1 MVLYIIIIFIWEV
14 AMSMSFLNKGDKI
27 GIISCSNGLSI
38 KNKNTI
44 DELKLNLKSL
54 DIEMVEGD
62 TLYAKEYNLFSGTGE
77 EKARALEKLF
87 LDKDIKMIFD
97 ISGGDLANEV
107 LDFLDFNLIKENP
120 KPFFGYSDLTVL
132 LNAIYSQCH
141 ITTYNYQLR
150 NLIGKFKEEQMQNFK
165 ASFIEGKE
173 DIFNLDYKWI
183 NGSHLEGIVVG
194 GNIRCLLKLAGTKYM
209 PDFKDKIL
217 FLESFSGNSAKMVT
231 YITQYKN
238 LGVFNEVK
246 GIILGEFTEME
257 RENLKPDIVEILK
270 RVIGEIN
277 IPILKTRNLGHGADA
292 KCIPIGKYL
301 IFK

>member
-1 MVLYIIIIFIWEV
+1 
-14 AMSMSFLNKGDKI
+14 MSMSFLNKGNKI

-38 KNKNTI
+38 KNKNII

-54 DIEMVEGD
+54 DIDMVEGD

-132 LNAIYSQCH
+132 LNAIYSQCD

-173 DIFNLDYKWI
+173 NIFNLDYKWI

-277 IPILKTRNLGHGADA
+277 IPILKTRDLGHGADA

>member
-1 MVLYIIIIFIWEV
+1 
-14 AMSMSFLNKGDKI
+14 MSMSFLNKGNKI

-38 KNKNTI
+38 KNKNII

-54 DIEMVEGD
+54 DIDMVEGD

-132 LNAIYSQCH
+132 LNAIYSQCD

-150 NLIGKFKEEQMQNFK
+150 NSIGKFKEEQMQNFK

-183 NGSHLEGIVVG
+183 NGSYLEGIVVG

-209 PDFKDKIL
+209 PNFKDKIL

-257 RENLKPDIVEILK
+257 REDLKPDIVEILK

-277 IPILKTRNLGHGADA
+277 IPILKTSDLGHGADA

>member
-1 MVLYIIIIFIWEV
+1 
-14 AMSMSFLNKGDKI
+14 MSMSFFNKGDKI

-38 KNKNTI
+38 KNKNLI

-173 DIFNLDYKWI
+173 DIFNLDYEWI
-183 NGSHLEGIVVG
+183 NGSHLEGRVVG

-217 FLESFSGNSAKMVT
+217 FLESFSGNSAKMIT

-277 IPILKTRNLGHGADA
+277 IPILKTRDLGHGADA

>member
-1 MVLYIIIIFIWEV
+1 
-14 AMSMSFLNKGDKI
+14 MSMSFLNKGDKI
-27 GIISCSNGLSI
+27 GVISCSNGLSI
-38 KNKNTI
+38 KNKNI
-44 DELKLNLKSL
+44 IEELKLNLKSL

-62 TLYAKEYNLFSGTGE
+62 TLYAKEYNLFSGTVE
-77 EKARALEKLF
+77 EKSRALEKLF

-132 LNAIYSQCH
+132 LNAIYSQCD

-209 PDFKDKIL
+209 SDFKDKIL

-277 IPILKTRNLGHGADA
+277 IPILKTRDLGHGADA

>member
-1 MVLYIIIIFIWEV
+1 
-14 AMSMSFLNKGDKI
+14 MSMSFLNKGDKI

-38 KNKNTI
+38 KNKNI
-44 DELKLNLKSL
+44 IEELKLNLKSL
-54 DIEMVEGD
+54 YIDMVEGD

-141 ITTYNYQLR
+141 IATYNYQLR

-183 NGSHLEGIVVG
+183 NGSHLEGRVVG

-257 RENLKPDIVEILK
+257 REDLKPDMVEILK

-277 IPILKTRNLGHGADA
+277 IPILKTSDLGHGADA

>member
-1 MVLYIIIIFIWEV
+1 
-14 AMSMSFLNKGDKI
+14 MSMSFLNKGDKI

-38 KNKNTI
+38 RNKNII

-54 DIEMVEGD
+54 YIDMVEGD

-132 LNAIYSQCH
+132 LNAIYSQCD

-150 NLIGKFKEEQMQNFK
+150 NLVGKFKEEQMQNFK

-173 DIFNLDYKWI
+173 NIFNLDYKWI

-277 IPILKTRNLGHGADA
+277 IPILKTRDLGHGADA

>member
-1 MVLYIIIIFIWEV
+1 
-14 AMSMSFLNKGDKI
+14 MSMSFLNKGDKI
-27 GIISCSNGLSI
+27 GVISCSNGLSI
-38 KNKNTI
+38 KNKNII

-54 DIEMVEGD
+54 DIDMVEGD

-141 ITTYNYQLR
+141 IATYNYQLR

-183 NGSHLEGIVVG
+183 NGSHLEGRVVG

-257 RENLKPDIVEILK
+257 REDLKPDIVEILK

-277 IPILKTRNLGHGADA
+277 IPILKTRDLGHGADA

-301 IFK
+301 ILK

>member
-1 MVLYIIIIFIWEV
+1 
-14 AMSMSFLNKGDKI
+14 MSMSFLNKGDKI
-27 GIISCSNGLSI
+27 GVISCSNGLNI
-38 KNKNTI
+38 KHKNII

-54 DIEMVEGD
+54 DIDMVEGD

-141 ITTYNYQLR
+141 IATYNYQLR

-183 NGSHLEGIVVG
+183 NGSHLEGRIVG

-277 IPILKTRNLGHGADA
+277 IPILKTRDLGHGADA

-301 IFK
+301 ILK

>member
-1 MVLYIIIIFIWEV
+1 
-14 AMSMSFLNKGDKI
+14 MSMSFLNKGNKI

-38 KNKNTI
+38 KNKNII

-54 DIEMVEGD
+54 DIDMVEGD

-132 LNAIYSQCH
+132 LNAIYSQCD

-150 NLIGKFKEEQMQNFK
+150 NLIGKFKEEQIQNFK

-238 LGVFNEVK
+238 LGVFNEIK

-277 IPILKTRNLGHGADA
+277 ITILKTRDLGHGADA

>member
-1 MVLYIIIIFIWEV
+1 
-14 AMSMSFLNKGDKI
+14 MSMSFLNKGDKI

-38 KNKNTI
+38 KNKNLI

-54 DIEMVEGD
+54 DIDMVEGD

-107 LDFLDFNLIKENP
+107 LEFLDFNLIKENP

-173 DIFNLDYKWI
+173 DIFNLDYEWI

-277 IPILKTRNLGHGADA
+277 IPILKTRDLGHGADA

>member
-1 MVLYIIIIFIWEV
+1 
-14 AMSMSFLNKGDKI
+14 MSMSFLNKGDKI

-38 KNKNTI
+38 KNKKLI

-141 ITTYNYQLR
+141 INTYNYQLR

-173 DIFNLDYKWI
+173 DIFNLDYEWI
-183 NGSHLEGIVVG
+183 NGSHLEGVVVG

-277 IPILKTRNLGHGADA
+277 IPILKTRDLGHGADA

>member
-1 MVLYIIIIFIWEV
+1 
-14 AMSMSFLNKGDKI
+14 MSMSFLNKGDKI

-38 KNKNTI
+38 KNKKLI

-173 DIFNLDYKWI
+173 DIFNLDYEWI

-270 RVIGEIN
+270 RAIGEIN
-277 IPILKTRNLGHGADA
+277 IPILKTRDLGHGADA

>member
-1 MVLYIIIIFIWEV
+1 
-14 AMSMSFLNKGDKI
+14 MSMSFLNKGNKI

-38 KNKNTI
+38 KNKNII

-54 DIEMVEGD
+54 DIDMVEGD

-132 LNAIYSQCH
+132 LNAIYSQCD

-150 NLIGKFKEEQMQNFK
+150 NLIGRFKEEQMQNFK

-209 PDFKDKIL
+209 PNFKDKIL

-238 LGVFNEVK
+238 LGVFNEIK

-277 IPILKTRNLGHGADA
+277 IPILKTRDLGHGADA

>member
-1 MVLYIIIIFIWEV
+1 
-14 AMSMSFLNKGDKI
+14 MSMSFLNKGDKI

-38 KNKNTI
+38 KNKNLI

-173 DIFNLDYKWI
+173 DIFNLDYEWI
-183 NGSHLEGIVVG
+183 NESHLEGIVIG

-277 IPILKTRNLGHGADA
+277 IPILKTRDLGHGADA

>member
-1 MVLYIIIIFIWEV
+1 
-14 AMSMSFLNKGDKI
+14 MSMSFLNKGDKI

-38 KNKNTI
+38 KNKNLI

-54 DIEMVEGD
+54 DIDMVEGD

-120 KPFFGYSDLTVL
+120 KPFLGYSDLTVL

-173 DIFNLDYKWI
+173 DIFNLDYEWI
-183 NGSHLEGIVVG
+183 NGSHLEGRVVG

-277 IPILKTRNLGHGADA
+277 IPILKTRDLGHGADA

>member
-1 MVLYIIIIFIWEV
+1 
-14 AMSMSFLNKGDKI
+14 MSMSFLNKGDKI
-27 GIISCSNGLSI
+27 GIISCSNGLST
-38 KNKNTI
+38 KNKNLI

-132 LNAIYSQCH
+132 LNAIYSKCN

-173 DIFNLDYKWI
+173 DIFNLDYEWI
-183 NGSHLEGIVVG
+183 NGSHLEGVVVG

-257 RENLKPDIVEILK
+257 RENLKPDIIEILR

-277 IPILKTRNLGHGADA
+277 IPILKTRDLGHGADA

>member
-1 MVLYIIIIFIWEV
+1 
-14 AMSMSFLNKGDKI
+14 MSMSFLNKGNKI

-38 KNKNTI
+38 KNKNII

-54 DIEMVEGD
+54 DIDMVEGD

-132 LNAIYSQCH
+132 LNAIYSQCD

-209 PDFKDKIL
+209 PNFKDKIL

-277 IPILKTRNLGHGADA
+277 IPILKTRDLGHGADA

>member
-1 MVLYIIIIFIWEV
+1 
-14 AMSMSFLNKGDKI
+14 MSMSFLNKGDKI
-27 GIISCSNGLSI
+27 GVISCSNGLSI
-38 KNKNTI
+38 KNKNI
-44 DELKLNLKSL
+44 IEELKLNLKSL

-132 LNAIYSQCH
+132 LNAIYSQCD

-150 NLIGKFKEEQMQNFK
+150 NLVGKFKEEQMQNFK

-277 IPILKTRNLGHGADA
+277 IPILKTRDLGHGADA

>member
-1 MVLYIIIIFIWEV
+1 
-14 AMSMSFLNKGDKI
+14 MSMSFLNKGDKI
-27 GIISCSNGLSI
+27 GVISCSNGLSI
-38 KNKNTI
+38 KNKNI
-44 DELKLNLKSL
+44 IEELKLNLKSL

-132 LNAIYSQCH
+132 LNAIYSQCD

-277 IPILKTRNLGHGADA
+277 IPILKTSDLGHGADA

>member
-1 MVLYIIIIFIWEV
+1 
-14 AMSMSFLNKGDKI
+14 MSMSFLNKGDKI

-38 KNKNTI
+38 KNKNII

-54 DIEMVEGD
+54 DIDMVEGD

-120 KPFFGYSDLTVL
+120 KHFFGYSDLTVL
-132 LNAIYSQCH
+132 LNAIYSQCD

-217 FLESFSGNSAKMVT
+217 FLESFSGNSAKMLT

-277 IPILKTRNLGHGADA
+277 IPILKTRDLGHGADA

>member
-1 MVLYIIIIFIWEV
+1 
-14 AMSMSFLNKGDKI
+14 MSMSFLNKGDKI
-27 GIISCSNGLSI
+27 GVISCSNGLNI
-38 KNKNTI
+38 KHKNII

-132 LNAIYSQCH
+132 LNAIYSQCD

-150 NLIGKFKEEQMQNFK
+150 NLVGKFKEEQMQNFK

-257 RENLKPDIVEILK
+257 REDLKPDIVEILK

-277 IPILKTRNLGHGADA
+277 IPILKTRDLGHGADA

>member
-1 MVLYIIIIFIWEV
+1 
-14 AMSMSFLNKGDKI
+14 MSMSFLNKGDKI

-38 KNKNTI
+38 KNKNLI

-62 TLYAKEYNLFSGTGE
+62 TLYTKEYNLFSGTGE

-173 DIFNLDYKWI
+173 DIFNLDYEWI
-183 NGSHLEGIVVG
+183 NGSHLEGVVVG

-277 IPILKTRNLGHGADA
+277 IPILKTRDLGHGADA

>member
-1 MVLYIIIIFIWEV
+1 
-14 AMSMSFLNKGDKI
+14 MSMSFLNKGDKI

-38 KNKNTI
+38 KNKNII

-87 LDKDIKMIFD
+87 LYKDIKMIFD

-132 LNAIYSQCH
+132 LNAIYSQCD

-150 NLIGKFKEEQMQNFK
+150 NLVDKFKEEQMQNFK

-173 DIFNLDYKWI
+173 DIFNLDYEWI

-209 PDFKDKIL
+209 PNFKDKIL

-257 RENLKPDIVEILK
+257 REDLKPDIVEILK

-277 IPILKTRNLGHGADA
+277 IPILKTRDLGHGADA

>member
-1 MVLYIIIIFIWEV
+1 
-14 AMSMSFLNKGDKI
+14 MSMSFLNKGDKI
-27 GIISCSNGLSI
+27 GVISCSNGLNI
-38 KNKNTI
+38 KHKNII

-54 DIEMVEGD
+54 DIDMVEGD

-141 ITTYNYQLR
+141 IATYNYQLR
-150 NLIGKFKEEQMQNFK
+150 NLIDKFKEEQMQNFK

-183 NGSHLEGIVVG
+183 NGSHLEGRVVG

-257 RENLKPDIVEILK
+257 REDLKPDIVEILK

-277 IPILKTRNLGHGADA
+277 IPILKTRDLGHGADA

-301 IFK
+301 ILK

>member
-1 MVLYIIIIFIWEV
+1 
-14 AMSMSFLNKGDKI
+14 MSMSFLNKGDKI
-27 GIISCSNGLSI
+27 GVISCSNGLSI
-38 KNKNTI
+38 KNKNII

-62 TLYAKEYNLFSGTGE
+62 TLYTKEYNLFSGTGE

-132 LNAIYSQCH
+132 LNAIYSQCD

-238 LGVFNEVK
+238 LGVFNQVK

-257 RENLKPDIVEILK
+257 REDLKPDIVEILK

-277 IPILKTRNLGHGADA
+277 IPILKTSDLGHGADA

>member
-1 MVLYIIIIFIWEV
+1 
-14 AMSMSFLNKGDKI
+14 MSMSFLNKGDKI

-38 KNKNTI
+38 KNKNLI

-132 LNAIYSQCH
+132 INAIYSQCD

-173 DIFNLDYKWI
+173 DIFNLDYEWI

-277 IPILKTRNLGHGADA
+277 IPILKTRDLGHGADA

>member
-1 MVLYIIIIFIWEV
+1 
-14 AMSMSFLNKGDKI
+14 MSMSFLNKGDKI

-38 KNKNTI
+38 KNKNII

-54 DIEMVEGD
+54 DIDMVEGD

-77 EKARALEKLF
+77 EKARALEKFF

-132 LNAIYSQCH
+132 LNAIYSQCD

-173 DIFNLDYKWI
+173 NIFNLDYKWI
-183 NGSHLEGIVVG
+183 NRSHLEGIVVG

-209 PDFKDKIL
+209 PNFKDKIL

-257 RENLKPDIVEILK
+257 REDLKPDIVEILK

-277 IPILKTRNLGHGADA
+277 IPILKTRDLGHGADA

>member
-1 MVLYIIIIFIWEV
+1 
-14 AMSMSFLNKGDKI
+14 MSMSFLNKGDKI

-38 KNKNTI
+38 KNKNI
-44 DELKLNLKSL
+44 IEELKLNLKSL

-62 TLYAKEYNLFSGTGE
+62 TLYAKEYNIFSGTGE

-132 LNAIYSQCH
+132 LNAIYSQCD

-277 IPILKTRNLGHGADA
+277 IPILKTRDLGHGADA

>member
-1 MVLYIIIIFIWEV
+1 
-14 AMSMSFLNKGDKI
+14 MSMSFLNKGDKI

-38 KNKNTI
+38 KNKSLI

-132 LNAIYSQCH
+132 LNAIYSQCD

-277 IPILKTRNLGHGADA
+277 IPILKTSDLGHGADA

>member
-1 MVLYIIIIFIWEV
+1 
-14 AMSMSFLNKGDKI
+14 MSMSFLNKGNKI

-38 KNKNTI
+38 KNKNII

-54 DIEMVEGD
+54 DIDMVEGD

-173 DIFNLDYKWI
+173 DIFNLDYEWI

-238 LGVFNEVK
+238 LGVFNEIK

-277 IPILKTRNLGHGADA
+277 IPILKTRDLGHGADA

>member
-1 MVLYIIIIFIWEV
+1 
-14 AMSMSFLNKGDKI
+14 MSMSFLNKGDKI
-27 GIISCSNGLSI
+27 GVISCSNGLSI
-38 KNKNTI
+38 KNKNII
-44 DELKLNLKSL
+44 DELKLNLKRL

-132 LNAIYSQCH
+132 LNAIYSQCD

-150 NLIGKFKEEQMQNFK
+150 NLVGKFKEEQMQNFK

-173 DIFNLDYKWI
+173 NIFNLDYKWI

-277 IPILKTRNLGHGADA
+277 IPILKTRDLGHGADA

>member
-1 MVLYIIIIFIWEV
+1 
-14 AMSMSFLNKGDKI
+14 MSMSFLNKGDKI

-38 KNKNTI
+38 KNKNII

-132 LNAIYSQCH
+132 LNAIYSQCD

-150 NLIGKFKEEQMQNFK
+150 NLIGRFKEEQMQNFK

-277 IPILKTRNLGHGADA
+277 IPILKTRDLGHGADA

>member
-1 MVLYIIIIFIWEV
+1 
-14 AMSMSFLNKGDKI
+14 MSMSFLNKGNKI

-38 KNKNTI
+38 KHKNII

-54 DIEMVEGD
+54 DIDMVEGD

-120 KPFFGYSDLTVL
+120 KHFFGYSDLTVL
-132 LNAIYSQCH
+132 LNAIYSQCD

-150 NLIGKFKEEQMQNFK
+150 ILVGKFKEEQMQNFK

-173 DIFNLDYKWI
+173 NIFNLDYKWI

-277 IPILKTRNLGHGADA
+277 IPILKTRDLGHGADA

>member
-1 MVLYIIIIFIWEV
+1 
-14 AMSMSFLNKGDKI
+14 MSMSFLNKGDKI
-27 GIISCSNGLSI
+27 GVISCSNGLSI
-38 KNKNTI
+38 KNKNI
-44 DELKLNLKSL
+44 IEELKLNLKSL

-132 LNAIYSQCH
+132 LNAIYSQCD

-150 NLIGKFKEEQMQNFK
+150 NLVGKFKEEQMKNFK

-270 RVIGEIN
+270 KVIGEIN
-277 IPILKTRNLGHGADA
+277 IPILKTRDLGHGADA

>member
-1 MVLYIIIIFIWEV
+1 
-14 AMSMSFLNKGDKI
+14 MSMSFLNKGDKI

-38 KNKNTI
+38 KNKNII

-54 DIEMVEGD
+54 YIDMVEGD

-132 LNAIYSQCH
+132 LNAIYSQCD

-150 NLIGKFKEEQMQNFK
+150 NLVGKLKEEQMQNFK

-257 RENLKPDIVEILK
+257 RENLKPLF
-270 RVIGEIN
+270 
-277 IPILKTRNLGHGADA
+277 P
-292 KCIPIGKYL
+292 
-301 IFK
+301 FQ

>member
-1 MVLYIIIIFIWEV
+1 
-14 AMSMSFLNKGDKI
+14 MSMSFLNKGDKI
-27 GIISCSNGLSI
+27 GVISCSNGLSI
-38 KNKNTI
+38 KNKNI
-44 DELKLNLKSL
+44 IEELKLNLKSL

-132 LNAIYSQCH
+132 LNAIYSQCD

-173 DIFNLDYKWI
+173 NIFNLDYKWI

-238 LGVFNEVK
+238 LGVFNQVK

-277 IPILKTRNLGHGADA
+277 IPILKTSDLGHGADA

>member
-1 MVLYIIIIFIWEV
+1 
-14 AMSMSFLNKGDKI
+14 MSMSFLNKGDKI
-27 GIISCSNGLSI
+27 GVISCSNGLSI
-38 KNKNTI
+38 KNKNI
-44 DELKLNLKSL
+44 IEELKLNLKSL
-54 DIEMVEGD
+54 DIDMVEGD

-132 LNAIYSQCH
+132 LNAIYSQCD

-173 DIFNLDYKWI
+173 NIFNLDYKWI

-257 RENLKPDIVEILK
+257 REDLKPDIVEILK

-277 IPILKTRNLGHGADA
+277 IPILKTSDLGHGADA

>member
-1 MVLYIIIIFIWEV
+1 
-14 AMSMSFLNKGDKI
+14 MSMSFLNKGNKI

-38 KNKNTI
+38 KNKNII

-54 DIEMVEGD
+54 DIDMVEGD

-132 LNAIYSQCH
+132 LNAIYSQCD

-165 ASFIEGKE
+165 AYFIEGKE

-183 NGSHLEGIVVG
+183 NGSYLEGIVVG

-277 IPILKTRNLGHGADA
+277 IPILKTRDLGHGADA